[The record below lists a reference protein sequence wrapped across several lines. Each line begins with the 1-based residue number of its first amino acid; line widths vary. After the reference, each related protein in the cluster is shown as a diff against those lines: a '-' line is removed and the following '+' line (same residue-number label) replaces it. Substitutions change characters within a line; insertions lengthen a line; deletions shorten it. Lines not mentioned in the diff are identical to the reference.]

1 MNTNFSYSV
10 LKYRHSILLNEILNV
25 GLLFYFPNEKRI
37 HFSYPSKLNRISHL
51 YENINIATIKSV
63 QLIFISQCSVLNR
76 DWNFEAYSLFKDVID
91 FERPFKS
98 IINDYFLV
106 EDASSLYFE
115 EVKTG
120 VNIGA
125 KEIISYYEKEYFS
138 CYEEAIYNPN
148 KKDEKYIE
156 NKLKANLRNSL
167 RNNSFSINDIEID
180 KNIKAGLISERFKYG
195 WKNGGDKLITLIGFD
210 LLEADTIKNKALS
223 WYGKFSFL
231 RQFANDRDI
240 DFHILTSKPSKRG
253 LLSAYN
259 DAIDIIKQA
268 DAPTEFF
275 ADNQIEEYSE
285 TLSKTITGKVTSI

>member
-1 MNTNFSYSV
+1 MNTTFSYCV

-37 HFSYPSKLNRISHL
+37 YFSYPSRLNRISHL
-51 YENINIATIKSV
+51 YENINIGTIKSV
-63 QLIFISQCSVLNR
+63 QLIFTNQCSILNKEW
-76 DWNFEAYSLFKDVID
+76 DFDANSLFKNVVD

-98 IINDYFLV
+98 IIHDYFLV

-120 VNIGA
+120 VNIGV

-138 CYEEAIYNPN
+138 CYEDTIHNPN

-156 NKLKANLRNSL
+156 HKLKTNLRNSL
-167 RNNSFSINDIEID
+167 RNNSFNINDIEID

-231 RQFANDRDI
+231 KQFANDRDI
-240 DFHILTSKPSKRG
+240 NFHILTSKPSKKG
-253 LLSAYN
+253 LLSAYH
-259 DAIDIIKQA
+259 DAINIIKQS
-268 DAPTEFF
+268 DAPTEFY
-275 ADNQIEEYSE
+275 ADNQIEEYSDII
-285 TLSKTITGKVTSI
+285 SKNITGKVSSI